1 MDTLIE
7 SSAEGGWVP
16 SKNHEAAGS
25 ALGYLYQTS
34 WALLELL
41 RRKRSDS
48 MLTLEMHDDVS
59 WDVDG
64 TATELIQVKHHIAVK
79 GGLGDMSVD
88 LWRTLNAWMDDGS
101 PSDPYGPILTLV
113 TTSIAAAGSA
123 ASLLRDDTNRD
134 PDHALSLLEKAAST
148 SESGETEPWRA
159 KFRKLTQSERRTFV
173 SRIYVADGSYR
184 IEDVESALRE
194 VLWLALPSGE
204 GAQAAFMSLLM
215 RWWNNVSIDL
225 LRKKRSGVSRDQLQE
240 AITSIRNN
248 FSESSLPTLVELEDV
263 DEEQA
268 VGLHGDRVFVHQL
281 KWIRVQTDNLRTAIV
296 DYHRA
301 VTQETEWLDKD
312 LVDIHELRE
321 FEARLVDEW
330 RRVFSDMLEDLPP
343 DADEQTKARSGRE
356 LFRYLRDS
364 TLVVLRAQYQDAFF
378 GRGKRHELADRR
390 ELGWHPEFE
399 ERLAALVGV

>member
-1 MDTLIE
+1 MP
-7 SSAEGGWVP
+7 A
-16 SKNHEAAGS
+16 KNHEAAGS

-41 RRKRSDS
+41 RQKRSDS
-48 MLTLEMHDDVS
+48 TLTLEMHDDVA
-59 WDVDG
+59 WDADG
-64 TATELIQVKHHIAVK
+64 TATELIQVKHHIAVT

-101 PSDPYGPILTLV
+101 PGDPYGPILTLV
-113 TTSIAAAGSA
+113 TTSIATTGSA
-123 ASLLRDDTNRD
+123 AFFLRDNTNRD
-134 PDHALSLLEKAAST
+134 SDRALDLLDSAASS
-148 SESGETEPWRA
+148 SESAQTEPWRA
-159 KFRKLTQSERRTFV
+159 KFRELTPSERRTFV
-173 SRIYVADGSYR
+173 SRIYVADGSCR
-184 IEDVESALRE
+184 IEDIESALRE
-194 VLWLALPSGE
+194 VLWLVLPSGE
-204 GAQAAFMSLLM
+204 GAQDAFVSLLM

-225 LRKKRSGVSRDQLQE
+225 LRKKRNGVSRDQLQD
-240 AITSIRNN
+240 AIASIRNS

-268 VGLHGDRVFVHQL
+268 VGLHEDRVFVHQL
-281 KWIRVQTDNLRTAIV
+281 RWIRVQADNLRTAIV

-312 LVDIHELRE
+312 LVDIHELRD

-343 DADEQTKARSGRE
+343 AADEATKARYGRE
-356 LFRYLRDS
+356 LFRALRDS
-364 TLVVLRAQYQDAFF
+364 ALVVLRAQYQDAFF
-378 GRGKRHELADRR
+378 SRGKRHELADRK

-399 ERLAALVGV
+399 QRLAALVGV